1 MKNQFLLLPSER
13 QSARGQLP
21 SERVDKHIWGN
32 VRLVQAN
39 LILLNHYWQKPVSHP
54 ALSDAAVTA
63 ENLWSSMSFIH
74 SYILPWAFHTSLLSW
89 LHAALTLHLHLSLTV
104 LICFLKA
111 SLEFIPLC
119 CFIPPQNL
127 LDMLFQHTLTDKY
140 DFLKMHPPTKV
151 DRFSCDDFSVFF
163 FLQDIYIPLFQYFQ
177 CHLIFGLAF
186 VLLQGFNFLLTKKK
200 L

>member
-140 DFLKMHPPTKV
+140 DFLKMHPPHQS
-151 DRFSCDDFSVFF
+151 RQIFLWWFFSFLFSSRHLYSTIPVFPMPF
-163 FLQDIYIPLFQYFQ
+163 NIRVGFCTSSGFQFPLD
-177 CHLIFGLAF
+177 
-186 VLLQGFNFLLTKKK
+186 
-200 L
+200 